1 MTFKHAAIA
10 GLVLLM
16 PGLAHAVPLTWTLN
30 DAVFNDGGTA
40 TGSFVWDADTNTFG
54 AYEFTVSGGD
64 TATFAPLTYNNAN
77 ATLGPSNLEFDTG
90 AYYVRLFRF
99 VTEVDQVER
108 NLYVSVDAPLTNAGG
123 VVGFD
128 YVSPYSAGECF
139 SCAPYRPFVAGT
151 ISAEGVSGVPEPA
164 AWGLM
169 VLGFGGLGAALRRR
183 RDLVGAAA

>member
-1 MTFKHAAIA
+1 MTFKRAAIA

-30 DAVFNDGGTA
+30 DAVFSDGGTA
-40 TGSFVWDADTNTFG
+40 TGSFVWDADTETFG

-64 TATFAPLTYNNAN
+64 TATFSPLTYNTAN
-77 ATLGPSNLEFDTG
+77 AAFGPIHAEFDAG
-90 AYYVRLFRF
+90 SYRVRLFRF

-123 VVGFD
+123 LVGLDF
-128 YVSPYSAGECF
+128 VSPYSAGECF
-139 SCAPYRPFVAGT
+139 TCAPYRPFVAGNL
-151 ISAEGVSGVPEPA
+151 SAEGVSGVPEPA

-183 RDLVGAAA
+183 RDLFGAAA